1 MDLLEYLISILGEDE
16 GKKSYDKIS
25 KDKENTLLVQNNKEP
40 SYVEKKLYDELE
52 NDNKTLKKTNKK
64 HEEDLKNLKKDL
76 KDNKELQEK
85 IETLEKENSDN
96 AATYEKEKAEIRYNY
111 ELNAAIEKSGA
122 KNCKAILGMLDQEK
136 IKLVDNTLVGLDE
149 QIKSLKES
157 DSYLFKDDKPAGTS
171 TLEGQTIDSL
181 GGKGSKDSSNPF
193 VDSLLSNKKAEKES
207 SEKLDDFFK

>member
-16 GKKSYDKIS
+16 GKKAYDKIS

-64 HEEDLKNLKKDL
+64 HEEDLRDLKKDL

-96 AATYEKEKAEIRYNY
+96 AAAYEKEKAEIRYNY

-122 KNCKAILGMLDQEK
+122 KNCKAILGMLDKEK
-136 IKLVDNTLVGLDE
+136 IKLVNNTLVGLDE

-157 DSYLFKDDKPAGTS
+157 DSYLFKDYKPAGTS

-181 GGKGSKDSSNPF
+181 RGKSGKDNSNPF